1 LGEFDTA
8 IERLNRRRAA
18 LDAEIT
24 ALPKDD
30 PQRIKLRSKLRKLDA
45 QIEALE
51 ETDEDELT
59 EKDRRMARQIAEEL
73 NNIQQEAGKA
83 LEGKE
88 GESKEGESKEGE
100 SKEGENKEGEN
111 KEGENKEGEIKE
123 DSDPAPEHSWFRER
137 GRKR

>member
-1 LGEFDTA
+1 MGEFDTA

-24 ALPKDD
+24 ALPADD

-73 NNIQQEAGKA
+73 NNIQKEAGKA

-88 GESKEGESKEGE
+88 GKEGEGEGEGKEGE
-100 SKEGENKEGEN
+100 GEGKEGEEGEG
-111 KEGENKEGEIKE
+111 KGKE
-123 DSDPAPEHSWFRER
+123 DSDPAPEHPWYRER
-137 GRKR
+137 GRKK

>member
-1 LGEFDTA
+1 MGEFDTA

-24 ALPKDD
+24 ALPADD

-73 NNIQQEAGKA
+73 NNIQKEAGKA
-83 LEGKE
+83 LEGKEGAGKE
-88 GESKEGESKEGE
+88 GESKEGESKEGGSKEGEGE
-100 SKEGENKEGEN
+100 SKEGEGEG
-111 KEGENKEGEIKE
+111 KE
-123 DSDPAPEHSWFRER
+123 DSDPAPEHPWYRER
-137 GRKR
+137 GKKK